1 MNVIT
6 RNVSPPTIYYFCLP
20 LSIPII
26 TGKSRTVKINT
37 INVMTCYDSL
47 QIFGIVSQLVPDII
61 RWLISH
67 KSRTVRIDTI
77 NFTTWKFSLSI
88 SRIVSLFQWEILDIF
103 HFKCYNLHLLIPR
116 VVMLI
121 GLLTPT
127 IFTQRIVRYK
137 INGHGLSYL
146 TLISYKITL
155 SFTTNKF
162 PNLSIRFTSIFEIN
176 TVIIIARNDFCSIR
190 HRDGNN
196 TANVMTW

>member
-1 MNVIT
+1 M
-6 RNVSPPTIYYFCLP
+6 
-20 LSIPII
+20 
-26 TGKSRTVKINT
+26 
-37 INVMTCYDSL
+37 
-47 QIFGIVSQLVPDII
+47 
-61 RWLISH
+61 
-67 KSRTVRIDTI
+67 
-77 NFTTWKFSLSI
+77 
-88 SRIVSLFQWEILDIF
+88 F

-146 TLISYKITL
+146 PLISYKITL

-162 PNLSIRFTSIFEIN
+162 PNLSIRFTSVFEIN

-190 HRDGNN
+190 HKE
-196 TANVMTW
+196 TEITQQML